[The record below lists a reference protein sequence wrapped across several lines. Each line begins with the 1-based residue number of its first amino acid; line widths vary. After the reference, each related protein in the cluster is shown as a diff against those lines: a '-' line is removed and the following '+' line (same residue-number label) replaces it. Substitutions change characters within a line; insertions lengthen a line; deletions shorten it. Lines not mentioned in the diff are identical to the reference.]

1 MASGTFGVQVVTPER
16 TLLSGA
22 AVSVVL
28 RTSTGWLTVLDGHT
42 PLIGAVVP
50 CEIRV
55 EQEDAS
61 VVHLAVHGGFVEVDT
76 SPGAAE
82 GLAEGDGPLA
92 GLSTKVTLLVGIAE
106 LAEEVDAERAER
118 AKEEAEARLSELR
131 GAHRGAQSAEPEAA
145 GQREDLEILA
155 AQEALERAELRLGVA
170 RATTA

>member
-1 MASGTFGVQVVTPER
+1 MASGTFGVEVVTPER
-16 TLLSGA
+16 SLLSGA

-50 CEIRV
+50 CEVRV
-55 EQEDAS
+55 EQEQGT
-61 VVHLAVHGGFVEVDT
+61 VRLAIHGGFVEVDT

-82 GLAEGDGPLA
+82 GLAEGDGPLP
-92 GLSTKVTLLVGIAE
+92 GLSTKVTLLAGIAE

>member
-1 MASGTFGVQVVTPER
+1 MASGTFGVEVVTPER
-16 TLLSGA
+16 SLLSGA

-50 CEIRV
+50 CEVRV
-55 EQEDAS
+55 EQEQGT
-61 VVHLAVHGGFVEVDT
+61 VRLAIHGGFVEVDT

-82 GLAEGDGPLA
+82 GLAEGDGPLP
-92 GLSTKVTLLVGIAE
+92 GLSTKVTLLAGIAE

-131 GAHRGAQSAEPEAA
+131 GAHRGAQSAEPEAT